1 MLPKNKNYLTY
12 KPLILHRSP
21 TVNMGKKEPGSVIAA
36 SLSVGKAAATMGS
49 ISFVGMN
56 TQR

>member
-1 MLPKNKNYLTY
+1 
-12 KPLILHRSP
+12 
-21 TVNMGKKEPGSVIAA
+21 MGKKEPGSVIAA